1 MARKME
7 NGYFYDIF
15 RNTLIITKAF
25 ERKASRIGSTEY
37 RLMLDYRKAHADLK
51 VAYWKENTRR
61 KSGLS
66 YRQMEAFI
74 ALHCDKEERLARF
87 EAMKKLAQTQRNPY
101 QFMKEWFEENYPTYQ
116 QNPQLNEEGYL
127 ISAEAM
133 ESEAV

>member
-51 VAYWKENTRR
+51 VAYWKENARR
-61 KSGLS
+61 KSGLG
-66 YRQMEAFI
+66 YHQMEAFI

-87 EAMKKLAQTQRNPY
+87 EAMKKLAKTQRNPY
-101 QFMKEWFEENYPTYQ
+101 HFMKKWFEETYPNYQ
-116 QNPQLNEEGYL
+116 QNPQLNEDGYL
-127 ISAEAM
+127 ISAEA
-133 ESEAV
+133 AVCEGI